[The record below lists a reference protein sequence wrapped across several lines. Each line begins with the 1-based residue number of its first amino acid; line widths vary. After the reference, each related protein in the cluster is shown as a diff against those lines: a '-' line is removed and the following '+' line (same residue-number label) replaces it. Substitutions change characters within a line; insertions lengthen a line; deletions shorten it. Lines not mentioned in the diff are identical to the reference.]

1 MALKSKQLKAYE
13 LICKGDNVFVSGP
26 GGVGKSFLISH
37 IREHLGKGTVFLA
50 PTGVAALN
58 IGGTTIHSTFKMK
71 THVITKSMAER
82 PPHDD
87 VVSLF
92 RGDAVKRIVIDEISM
107 VRADVFNAMDRALRR
122 VRRKNVP
129 FGGIQVIVFGDFYQ
143 IPPVMTR
150 RDAEIFRQNFDSI
163 FCFSTASYAEC
174 MFKYIELDEVVR
186 QNDQEMISHLQN
198 IRTKSSEYRDSVKW
212 FNDNCASIEALAEE
226 DPVVLCSTNAIA
238 KEQNEDRYAEIDEE
252 EYVFHAKISK
262 GLEDIEPA
270 PKVLRVKKS
279 MKVMMVAN
287 DPNKQFVNGSVGYV
301 VSVSDQSIKVLL
313 DPENVV
319 VTVEPF
325 KWVHYRYDTS
335 SGTVEAKEKGTYR
348 QFPLKVGYAITIH
361 KSQGQT
367 LSYALVDFGRGCFSS
382 GQAYVA
388 LSRVKSMKG
397 LSFLSGFSE
406 SDVIVDPE
414 ITNFYKNGCRG
425 TMSVI

>member
-1 MALKSKQLKAYE
+1 
-13 LICKGDNVFVSGP
+13 
-26 GGVGKSFLISH
+26 
-37 IREHLGKGTVFLA
+37 
-50 PTGVAALN
+50 
-58 IGGTTIHSTFKMK
+58 
-71 THVITKSMAER
+71 
-82 PPHDD
+82 
-87 VVSLF
+87 
-92 RGDAVKRIVIDEISM
+92 
-107 VRADVFNAMDRALRR
+107 
-122 VRRKNVP
+122 
-129 FGGIQVIVFGDFYQ
+129 
-143 IPPVMTR
+143 
-150 RDAEIFRQNFDSI
+150 
-163 FCFSTASYAEC
+163 
-174 MFKYIELDEVVR
+174 
-186 QNDQEMISHLQN
+186 
-198 IRTKSSEYRDSVKW
+198 
-212 FNDNCASIEALAEE
+212 
-226 DPVVLCSTNAIA
+226 
-238 KEQNEDRYAEIDEE
+238 
-252 EYVFHAKISK
+252 
-262 GLEDIEPA
+262 
-270 PKVLRVKKS
+270 

-319 VTVEPF
+319 VSVEPF